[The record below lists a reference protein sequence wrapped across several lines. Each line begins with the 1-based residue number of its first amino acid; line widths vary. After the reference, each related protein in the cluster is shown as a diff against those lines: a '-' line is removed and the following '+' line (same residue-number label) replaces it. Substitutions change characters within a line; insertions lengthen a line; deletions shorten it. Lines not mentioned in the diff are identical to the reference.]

1 MKIIIEGFDDDI
13 AIALTQRVDDALKMG
28 LEELIFQAK
37 LMSIKAEISIEDG
50 SIVIRREKED
60 EE

>member
-1 MKIIIEGFDDDI
+1 MKIIIEGFEKEI
-13 AIALTQRVDDALKMG
+13 ADVLEKRVDDALKMG

-37 LMSIKAEISIEDG
+37 LMSIKAEVSIEDG
-50 SIVIRREKED
+50 SIVIRKEN